1 MPSLRGARQVIGMIG
16 AMGHCK
22 SERMQCVWSTA
33 DGRPPTNFLG
43 RKKNYKDVRGQE
55 VLLYT
60 LWRQIKEHR
69 MKQLDESVV
78 FQGMPSAKYLQVCS

>member
-1 MPSLRGARQVIGMIG
+1 MRN
-16 AMGHCK
+16 
-22 SERMQCVWSTA
+22 
-33 DGRPPTNFLG
+33 PTECNVCGLLPMDDLYINFLG

-60 LWRQIKEHR
+60 LWPQLKGHR

-78 FQGMPSAKYLQVCS
+78 FQGMPSTRDLQICSKGLDYVEKCVKLA